1 MRATPEASSGQV
13 PEAGSGQALQ
23 CRGLKVKNEVGA
35 LATSIIYE
43 LKAFSIA
50 EFGINIEDVSQATKK
65 VFLLRIEVNYFTI
78 LENDQL
84 TVHFLLELNQLLMNL
99 GHPLE
104 NSLLILRSFICFHCI
119 DFEAD

>member
-13 PEAGSGQALQ
+13 PEAGSGQAIQ

-50 EFGINIEDVSQATKK
+50 EFGFITSPKSVAMSLT
-65 VFLLRIEVNYFTI
+65 LL
-78 LENDQL
+78 
-84 TVHFLLELNQLLMNL
+84 
-99 GHPLE
+99 
-104 NSLLILRSFICFHCI
+104 
-119 DFEAD
+119 